1 MWRAVAFVQHVAVYD
16 RFGSITSIP
25 RCPRYVRLCSKSGD
39 KADMETLRVRAIN
52 GLTQCKY
59 RGVLVGYSSTSSAR
73 ASSVGGTRAQTAA
86 AGIGNIL
93 SPLLTEQL
101 RPVMQALGQLSP
113 DNSSHSRF
121 DGELSNIFTLA

>member
-1 MWRAVAFVQHVAVYD
+1 MAGIRLDSHESERPFKGIFCDDVSEFESHMASHAVGSPCAGSDILKGENPADLPVQAPLASSG
-16 RFGSITSIP
+16 RQMFASIQS
-25 RCPRYVRLCSKSGD
+25 VSGD
-39 KADMETLRVRAIN
+39 
-52 GLTQCKY
+52 
-59 RGVLVGYSSTSSAR
+59 
-73 ASSVGGTRAQTAA
+73 A

-101 RPVMQALGQLSP
+101 RSVVQALGQLSP